1 MTLGDSVIEAFVTNL
16 GRYNEGYLDGEYLK
30 LPASAEDI
38 QTLLKHIHVDGIRYE
53 EIFITEYKTT
63 VDGLHGC
70 LGEYE
75 SIDEL
80 NYLAS
85 LLNDMEE
92 WEAERFTAAVDFGE
106 YNSAKDLIN
115 LAQNLDCF
123 EFYSGIE
130 GEEDLGRFYIEEMC
144 TLDVPEHLEQ
154 YIDYEAY
161 GRDMNMDEDGRF
173 VNGGYVVRTG
183 DSLTEH
189 YNDRDDIP
197 DEYRIFSFPKP
208 EKASIRETLKMYQKM
223 IAEAPAVARDRHTPA
238 HEEL

>member
-1 MTLGDSVIEAFVTNL
+1 MIEAYVTNL

-30 LPASAEDI
+30 LPASTEEVQA
-38 QTLLKHIHVDGIRYE
+38 LLKRIHVDGARYG
-53 EIFITEYKTT
+53 EIFITDYKTG
-63 VDGLHGC
+63 VSGLRDS

-85 LLNDMEE
+85 LLDDMEE
-92 WEAERFTAAVDFGE
+92 WELEKFEAAVDFGG
-106 YNSAKDLIN
+106 YDSAKDLIN
-115 LAQNLDCF
+115 LAGNLDCF
-123 EFYSGIE
+123 DFYSGIE
-130 GEEDLGRFYIEEMC
+130 DEEDLGRFYIEEMC

-161 GRDMNMDEDGRF
+161 GRDMNMDEDGLF

-183 DSLTEH
+183 DSPTEH
-189 YNDRDDIP
+189 YSGRDDIP

-208 EKASIRETLKMYQKM
+208 EKASIRETLKMYQQM
-223 IAEAPAVARDRHTPA
+223 IDEKAPAVPRDKPSPA
-238 HEEL
+238 HEGR